1 MRPEGLPSNWG
12 SDDLE
17 LLSELARAGQFREVL
32 RAFDDRNKR
41 GSSTPPPEAEYL
53 AALAAARLGAYER
66 ASRLAESAL
75 SRLSAVADESGAMRA
90 ANLLGGVAFEQ
101 GRLDV
106 AEARFEETLHR
117 AHVLNDPQMAA
128 RVSNNLGSLVHLQ
141 GKGALAVNLYRS
153 ALQVYRTQG
162 DRLGTA
168 QTCHNLALAYRLEG
182 RFTEALDANHQAVE
196 AAEEAGDQA
205 LLALTRMG
213 RAETWLESGEPAKA
227 ETELRGALELAA
239 ASGDEAGVGEAERL
253 LALAAMRRQRYDLAM
268 RHAHRGRKIAGR
280 LRCPE
285 LRGQCDVISALAARA
300 VGQPRL
306 ANRFRLRAVQA
317 FRSLG
322 ASGLLRRF
330 ELDWAS

>member
-1 MRPEGLPSNWG
+1 MKPEGLPSDWDCG
-12 SDDLE
+12 DLE
-17 LLSELARAGQFREVL
+17 LLSELARAGRFREAL
-32 RAFDDRNKR
+32 RTFDDRSKR

-53 AALAAARLGAYER
+53 AALAAARLGAFER

-75 SRLSAVADESGAMRA
+75 SRLSALADESGAMRA

-101 GRLDV
+101 GRLDD
-106 AEARFEETLHR
+106 AEARFEETLRR
-117 AHVLNDPQMAA
+117 AHLLNDAQMAA
-128 RVSNNLGSLVHLQ
+128 RASNNLGSLVHLQ
-141 GKGALAVNLYRS
+141 GKDALAVNLYCS
-153 ALQVYRTQG
+153 ALHVYRMQG

-182 RFTEALDANHQAVE
+182 RFAEALDANHQAVE
-196 AAEEAGDQA
+196 AAEQAGDQA

-213 RAETWLESGEPAKA
+213 RAETWLEWSEPTKA
-227 ETELRGALELAA
+227 ETELRGAWELAA
-239 ASGDEAGVGEAERL
+239 TSGDEAGVGEAERL
-253 LALAAMRRQRYDLAM
+253 LALVAMQRQRYDLAM

-280 LRCPE
+280 LRCTE
-285 LRGQCDVISALAARA
+285 LRGQCDAISALAARA
-300 VGQPRL
+300 IRQPRL
-306 ANRFRLRAVQA
+306 ADRFRLRAVQA